1 VSIRVVVA
9 DDQAMVRRG
18 FRLMLDDEPDMEVVA
33 EAGDGEQAV
42 RAIRALTP
50 DVALMDIRMPGVN
63 GLEATRR
70 LAGQPT
76 RIIVLTTFD
85 LDEYVYEALRA
96 GAAGFLTKEA
106 PAEQLIE
113 AVRVVAAGDGMLTP
127 GVTRRVIEAFA
138 RTPAPRRSPALD
150 SLTAREL
157 EVLRLMARGLSNPE
171 IAAELFISDTTAKT
185 HVSRILTKLGLR
197 DRIQAVIFAY
207 ESGLVVPGSSSQPL
221 VAQADR
227 QTPGPPSVLST
238 YTAALSPAGRGRPGS
253 GRFWAPWRGADV
265 RGVDDCPGPV
275 QLAGGLQF
283 GQQQLVQLLP
293 DPGPVPF
300 LPGAASR
307 SSLTRTRVPGA
318 GTPTGC
324 RCAARTGCRTTRAG
338 PGFGCVPDAEDCA
351 QAWVATVLCAAAAHR
366 ARSTAAAHRVS
377 QPTIEDHRPQR
388 TEDP

>member
-1 VSIRVVVA
+1 MVVA

-18 FRLMLDDEPDMEVVA
+18 FRLMLDDEPDIEVVA

-42 RAIRALTP
+42 RAIRSLAP

-70 LAGQPT
+70 LAGVAT

-106 PAEQLIE
+106 PAERLIE
-113 AVRVVAAGDGMLTP
+113 AVRVVAAGDGILTP

-138 RTPAPRRSPALD
+138 AAPLPRRSPALD
-150 SLTAREL
+150 VLTAREI

-207 ESGLVVPGSSSQPL
+207 ESGLVVPG
-221 VAQADR
+221 
-227 QTPGPPSVLST
+227 
-238 YTAALSPAGRGRPGS
+238 
-253 GRFWAPWRGADV
+253 
-265 RGVDDCPGPV
+265 
-275 QLAGGLQF
+275 
-283 GQQQLVQLLP
+283 
-293 DPGPVPF
+293 
-300 LPGAASR
+300 
-307 SSLTRTRVPGA
+307 
-318 GTPTGC
+318 
-324 RCAARTGCRTTRAG
+324 
-338 PGFGCVPDAEDCA
+338 
-351 QAWVATVLCAAAAHR
+351 
-366 ARSTAAAHRVS
+366 
-377 QPTIEDHRPQR
+377 
-388 TEDP
+388 

>member
-1 VSIRVVVA
+1 MSIRVVVA

-70 LAGQPT
+70 LAGLPT

-138 RTPAPRRSPALD
+138 RAPVPRRSRALD
-150 SLTAREL
+150 TLTAREL

-197 DRIQAVIFAY
+197 DRIQAVVFAY
-207 ESGLVVPGSSSQPL
+207 ESGLVVPG
-221 VAQADR
+221 
-227 QTPGPPSVLST
+227 
-238 YTAALSPAGRGRPGS
+238 
-253 GRFWAPWRGADV
+253 
-265 RGVDDCPGPV
+265 
-275 QLAGGLQF
+275 
-283 GQQQLVQLLP
+283 
-293 DPGPVPF
+293 
-300 LPGAASR
+300 
-307 SSLTRTRVPGA
+307 
-318 GTPTGC
+318 
-324 RCAARTGCRTTRAG
+324 
-338 PGFGCVPDAEDCA
+338 
-351 QAWVATVLCAAAAHR
+351 
-366 ARSTAAAHRVS
+366 
-377 QPTIEDHRPQR
+377 
-388 TEDP
+388 